1 MEHIIMDVI
10 VDGIDYNPPRPEPEI
25 LLTAFFWLL
34 CLTFAGFFL
43 YAESKGKHLPGV
55 ILKGLASLCFVL
67 LGIVGNEVSYNY
79 AVSQNVVLGLLLGM
93 LADILLN
100 LRYVILMK
108 GRVLFLAGILVFLMG
123 HMMYI
128 LALAPICGCLTAAV
142 IAGAVLSA
150 VLIRQL
156 YRHIEA
162 DPALRIFG
170 IFYLGT
176 ITIMTCIAVGILF
189 TDPSAFSGIFS
200 AGAILFLA
208 SDIILILNTFGQK
221 SKESFRISN
230 IVLYYI
236 GQLLIATSL
245 QFI

>member
-1 MEHIIMDVI
+1 MKYLYLWFIC
-10 VDGIDYNPPRPEPEI
+10 
-25 LLTAFFWLL
+25 LLI
-34 CLTFAGFFL
+34 AGVFL
-43 YAESKGKHLPGV
+43 YAEYRKKHAAAV
-55 ILKGLASLCFVL
+55 ILKGLASLCFV
-67 LGIVGNEVSYNY
+67 S
-79 AVSQNVVLGLLLGM
+79 LGM
-93 LADILLN
+93 LGAKLSGNGPAVKNITAGLILGMIADVMLN
-100 LRYVILMK
+100 LRFAFPQIGKMI
-108 GRVLFLAGILVFLMG
+108 FLAGILVFLMG

-128 LALAPICGCLTAAV
+128 LALAPMCGCLTAAV

-162 DPALRIFG
+162 DPAFRIFG

-176 ITIMTCIAVGILF
+176 ITIMTCIAAGILF